1 MSTKDLDTDEV
12 AEIYDELLKT
22 YETEWAYRGHR
33 SLHLAYY
40 DDDHDDPGSAAMNTM
55 RMLSEAAGVDSSD
68 RILNIGCGAGEDS
81 VWNAQAYGTPV
92 VGVNI
97 SESQLEFARENAEEH
112 SVEELTRFNYDN
124 FQTLETVDDD
134 SFTLVWGLEALSHSP
149 DRKQAL
155 DAARRVLTEDGR
167 VAFADLFLR
176 TPIDSLSAG
185 DREKIEYIDDALG
198 LRIGDIDGFEATLRE
213 TGFTNIELEDLT
225 EGIERCTKRRRE
237 FSRVAYPVGWVMEK
251 LGLTTKLQINGLA
264 ASSKIH
270 KLIEADVLGYYMVT
284 ADRDETAN

>member
-40 DDDHDDPGSAAMNTM
+40 DDDHDEPGSAAMNTM
-55 RMLSEAAGVDSSD
+55 RLLSEAAEVDSSD

-92 VGVNI
+92 IGVNI

-112 SVEELTRFNYDN
+112 GVEELTTFNYDN

-134 SFTLVWGLEALSHSP
+134 SVTLVWGLEALSHSP
-149 DRKQAL
+149 DRTQAL
-155 DAARRVLTEDGR
+155 DSARRVLTEDGR
-167 VAFADLFLR
+167 VAFTDLFLR
-176 TPIDSLSAG
+176 TPVETLSES
-185 DREKIEYIDDALG
+185 DRKKIEYIDDALG
-198 LRIGDIDGFEATLRE
+198 LRIGDIDGFETTLRE
-213 TGFTNIELEDLT
+213 TGFENIEIEELT
-225 EGIERCTKRRRE
+225 DGIKPCTKRRRK
-237 FSRVAYPVGWVMEK
+237 FARVAYPVGRVMEK
-251 LGLTTKLQINGLA
+251 LGLTTKMQINGLA

-270 KLIEADVLGYYMVT
+270 KLIQAGVLGYYMVT
-284 ADRDETAN
+284 ADRAETTN